1 MLKMPEKNYS
11 NNYEEEFDL
20 EKYNKKVTGAYGN
33 RHFCVFRVG
42 NKIKTLNQISM
53 FEKHMERDMEVP
65 NANPELQKY
74 NRVIIGKSNVAE
86 RTKEYIYGIKVRSN
100 GNLGVDLVLTAG
112 HGFFTEMQPQEREK
126 WIEENIKF
134 LKDNFGENCLYAC
147 LHMDE
152 TTPHLHALIIPRFWN
167 EDKNRYEL
175 RSNMYFDG
183 PEKMREWQDKYAD
196 HMNSKFSNLM
206 RGIRGSKAKHISIQS
221 WYTLT
226 GKKLDIKNKG
236 QILAYAQK
244 AYLLEKRVKALEYT
258 LEKMN
263 ENGDTDKLLGKVNKL
278 EKNNKVYKDTIK
290 EISKKYGIKEKEIL
304 ELVGKIQGKNNKNE
318 REK

>member
-1 MLKMPEKNYS
+1 MPEKNYS
-11 NNYEEEFDL
+11 NNNYEEEFDL

-74 NRVIIGKSNVAE
+74 NRVIIGKANVAE
-86 RTKEYIYGIKVRSN
+86 RAKEYIYGIKVRSN
-100 GNLGVDLVLTAG
+100 GNLAVDLVLTAG

-126 WIEENIKF
+126 WIDENIKF

-152 TTPHLHALIIPRFWN
+152 TTSHLHALIVPRFYN
-167 EDKNRYEL
+167 ENKKRYEL

-183 PEKMREWQDKYAD
+183 PEKMRDWQDKYAD

-263 ENGDTDKLLGKVNKL
+263 ENGDIDKLLEKVNKL
-278 EKNNKVYKDTIK
+278 EKNNKIYKDTIK

-304 ELVGKIQGKNNKNE
+304 ELVEKVQCKNNKNE